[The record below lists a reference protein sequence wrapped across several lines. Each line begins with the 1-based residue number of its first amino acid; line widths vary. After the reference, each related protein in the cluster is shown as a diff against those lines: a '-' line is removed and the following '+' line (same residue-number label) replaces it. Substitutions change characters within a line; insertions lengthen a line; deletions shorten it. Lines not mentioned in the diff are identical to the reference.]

1 MAAANKLKEGRKF
14 LKEAEKLCAPSL
26 LQLRFKPDWSQAC
39 PLFERAAA
47 SFRAAQAWDSAI
59 SALERVALAQ
69 ERQGSPWHAA
79 KALESGAACAK
90 EKGDS
95 NSVARLSREA
105 AEYYFQAGRPVASGE
120 ALMKGAKLI
129 EDQDQA
135 LSLSLAFE
143 AMETLEQHKDGGPRN
158 PDLYR
163 DAINMAVRTRRWDK
177 AVGALMKFGLECSS
191 TNALG
196 SMAKAYLG
204 AVVVQL
210 YAEQPEEAWLTFQDV
225 LAVDSFA
232 VSDSAH
238 AADRLFEA
246 YRTGDPDKVRASV
259 KESRVFQHGLD
270 NSIARLAK
278 QLPQGNLQKQ
288 AELLGRSMQNSGGG
302 GGEPEEDEIDEDDLT

>member
-1 MAAANKLKEGRKF
+1 VKTSQEVVCKLQE
-14 LKEAEKLCAPSL
+14 LL
-26 LQLRFKPDWSQAC
+26 LQ
-39 PLFERAAA
+39 
-47 SFRAAQAWDSAI
+47 
-59 SALERVALAQ
+59 
-69 ERQGSPWHAA
+69 
-79 KALESGAACAK
+79 
-90 EKGDS
+90 
-95 NSVARLSREA
+95 
-105 AEYYFQAGRPVASGE
+105 
-120 ALMKGAKLI
+120 GAKLI

>member
-120 ALMKGAKLI
+120 ALMKVPAPPPLLT
-129 EDQDQA
+129 
-135 LSLSLAFE
+135 LSHCCL
-143 AMETLEQHKDGGPRN
+143 GP
-158 PDLYR
+158 
-163 DAINMAVRTRRWDK
+163 
-177 AVGALMKFGLECSS
+177 
-191 TNALG
+191 
-196 SMAKAYLG
+196 
-204 AVVVQL
+204 
-210 YAEQPEEAWLTFQDV
+210 
-225 LAVDSFA
+225 
-232 VSDSAH
+232 
-238 AADRLFEA
+238 
-246 YRTGDPDKVRASV
+246 
-259 KESRVFQHGLD
+259 
-270 NSIARLAK
+270 
-278 QLPQGNLQKQ
+278 
-288 AELLGRSMQNSGGG
+288 
-302 GGEPEEDEIDEDDLT
+302 